1 MVTFN
6 MKHDFELGIIA
17 KFCFVSKIKRIQ
29 KNFYPHPKSSENI
42 RFQEEYKLINLLKF
56 VYGDDP
62 LGDSAFTDKITE

>member
-29 KNFYPHPKSSENI
+29 KNFYPPPKII
-42 RFQEEYKLINLLKF
+42 RKHTVSGGIQVN
-56 VYGDDP
+56 
-62 LGDSAFTDKITE
+62 